1 MRTKRIEVA
10 RSVATRLHAAEHALD
25 VAATRIAELN
35 AAMPMARIDAN
46 VSAMIGQA
54 AFASSTDALAL
65 VARVREQLVA
75 THLHLKT
82 ASNDMG
88 LSEVSYGDSLK
99 APSGELAGTAQ
110 GHLRIAS

>member
-10 RSVATRLHAAEHALD
+10 KAVATRLLAAEHAID

-35 AAMPMARIDAN
+35 AAMPMARLDAN

-54 AFASSTDALAL
+54 AFASSTDALSL

-75 THLHLKT
+75 THLHLKA
-82 ASNDMG
+82 ASDDMG
-88 LSEVSYGDSLK
+88 LQTISYGDSLK
-99 APSGELAGTAQ
+99 APSGLTIGEPVGQ
-110 GHLRIAS
+110 LRIAA